1 MSEDKKAARGTIDLD
16 QDDDED
22 GHLTVSLREGRSEAE
37 FEKGLSAVLYE
48 GYIDAIEGGRVYGW
62 ALDPSDKSHRISV
75 TLFHGAQQLEVT
87 VADRFREDLVGY
99 GDGTGKHAFVVNLD
113 KDLWHRP
120 AAEFHATFTG
130 TSVPLLR
137 GDRATDLLDDET
149 PIEITETETS
159 PNPPDLVHMVARME
173 QLERAFVGVLRL
185 VHPNSDWIKDMAKTT
200 DRIDRRYEET
210 KRDMAAL
217 ENFVSRMERTLKEAV
232 ALEQEPPKQ
241 SMKIQWIVFGGLTLV
256 IVGTIAGWAMGWLAS
271 W

>member
-1 MSEDKKAARGTIDLD
+1 MSEQTKATWSSKPAL
-16 QDDDED
+16 DDEID
-22 GHLTVSLREGRSEAE
+22 GRLTMSLREGRSEAA

-75 TLFHGAQQLEVT
+75 TLFHGAQELDV
-87 VADRFREDLVGY
+87 VLADRFREDLVSY
-99 GDGTGKHAFVVNLD
+99 GDGTGKHAFVFNLD
-113 KDLWHRP
+113 KDLWNRP
-120 AAEFHATFTG
+120 AAEFHAHFTG

-137 GDRATDLLDDET
+137 GQRATDLLDDQP
-149 PIEITETETS
+149 PIEITQSETM
-159 PNPPDLVHMVARME
+159 PIPPDLVHMVARIE

-185 VHPNSDWIKDMAKTT
+185 VHPNSDWIAEMAKTT

-217 ENFVSRMERTLKEAV
+217 EGFVARMERTLKEAV
-232 ALEQEPPKQ
+232 AVDEQPAKQ
-241 SMKIQWIVFGGLTLV
+241 SMKTQWIVFASLV
-256 IVGTIAGWAMGWLAS
+256 VVITAVTIGSAMGWFAS